1 MAITGEVRTNLDNYR
16 REVWPDVFVE
26 VPRIGACIKSG
37 SGKILKVVRITHCI
51 KIDENE
57 IDNPYPCPYVEI
69 EVNK

>member
-1 MAITGEVRTNLDNYR
+1 MTIIGKVFTNLDNYIK
-16 REVWPDVFVE
+16 EIWPDLFVE
-26 VPRIGACIKSG
+26 VPKIGSRIKSD
-37 SGKILKVVRITHCI
+37 SGKILKVVGITHCI

>member
-1 MAITGEVRTNLDNYR
+1 MAITGEVRTNLDDYR

-37 SGKILKVVRITHCI
+37 SGKILKVVRITHCVER
-51 KIDENE
+51 DE
-57 IDNPYPCPYVEI
+57 IDNPYPYIEI